1 MKRNNGGYV
10 LVYVVVVIVI
20 LCILVPAA
28 CANSLQNL
36 KAQQASIERMQ
47 QLYAAEGKIER
58 FYAEIETKAGTL
70 KSENYPYSR
79 KADAIQEAKDAFG
92 SEVFRASEIQDFI
105 LKKEDGEAA
114 DTEFVPT
121 WSGEEGVYICKLS
134 IASTEKDIT
143 IETEIKVALK
153 IETPFTEKT
162 ITVDREEKSV
172 PYYNYEIT
180 DCTITYESYDI
191 SATTES
197 GSQGGGT

>member
-28 CANSLQNL
+28 CSNSLQNL

-79 KADAIQEAKDAFG
+79 KDDAIQKAKDAFD
-92 SEVFRASEIQDFI
+92 SEVFRASEIQDLI

-121 WSGEEGVYICKLS
+121 WSEEEGVYICKLS

-143 IETEIKVALK
+143 IEAKIKVALK
-153 IETPFTEKT
+153 IETPFIKT
-162 ITVDREEKSV
+162 IDGEEKL
-172 PYYNYEIT
+172 YYGYNIT
-180 DCTITYESYDI
+180 DCTITYESYEI
-191 SATTES
+191 STTTAGKGEN
-197 GSQGGGT
+197 QP